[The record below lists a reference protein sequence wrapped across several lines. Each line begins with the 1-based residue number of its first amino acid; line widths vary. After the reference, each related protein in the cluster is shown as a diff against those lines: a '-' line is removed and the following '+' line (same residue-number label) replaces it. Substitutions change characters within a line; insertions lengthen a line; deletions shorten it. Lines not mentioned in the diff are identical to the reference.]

1 MSITNLL
8 FGSTTKNAKREALDY
23 DPTEGG
29 RQKDLGDYLG
39 DFFTGQ
45 GASLDEATKIQYVK
59 DLKSKFGNNVD
70 DLNKYGLSDIKIT
83 GNTTRDELDQLI
95 KKHSEEIQLNKA
107 VDQKAAL
114 AGYKPVEG
122 SSYQDKLRGLRDY
135 EDSKVG
141 STVETALFNRGVQ
154 QQQAALQMQQ
164 LEDSRLDRRA
174 DRRMENR
181 RIDLQDAR
189 DQRKSQREMMMM
201 IIAGL
206 DNIGKG
212 LY

>member
-45 GASLDEATKIQYVK
+45 GAALDEATKIQYIK
-59 DLKSKFGNNVD
+59 DLKSKFGNDVD

-114 AGYKPVEG
+114 AGYKPVQG
-122 SSYQDKLRGLRDY
+122 SSYQDKLRGLKDY

-141 STVETALFNRGVQ
+141 GTVETALYNRGRQ
-154 QQQAALQMQQ
+154 QQQDNLQLLQFQNQSADRAAQRRMDNRRLDLQ
-164 LEDSRLDRRA
+164 ESRDSRKA
-174 DRRMENR
+174 
-181 RIDLQDAR
+181 
-189 DQRKSQREMMMM
+189 QREMMMM
-201 IIAGL
+201 IMAGL
-206 DNIGKG
+206 QNIGQG
-212 LY
+212 FY